1 MKQDNSSN
9 KPFSQKHGRLQISV
23 FENTNKDCEV
33 YFSTYILRRFKN
45 GDDQWK
51 DGPLSER
58 DLEDLDSAKQ
68 IATKYIAK
76 RKEESE
82 AGQLDES

>member
-1 MKQDNSSN
+1 MKQDNASN
-9 KPFSQKHGRLQISV
+9 KPFSKRHGRLHISV
-23 FENTNKDCEV
+23 FENTNKDGEV

-58 DLEDLDSAKQ
+58 DLEDLDYAKQ
-68 IATKYIAK
+68 IATEYIAK
-76 RKEESE
+76 RKQE
-82 AGQLDES
+82 GQASHLDES